1 MPSQTFLNLDSSKQ
15 NKLLDAAMY
24 EFKNVRYTEVS
35 VNQIIQNVGIS
46 ILYAMNLQ
54 AFRSMVLI
62 VIAILNIII
71 SIPIA
76 KTYGAIGVAYV
87 TAGTLV
93 LGNFIIMNIYYHK
106 RIGINIIRF
115 WKSVSVITTVV
126 LFSISIGFLMNY
138 LFPYDTL
145 IFFIPKILAYTFI
158 HVIIIYFI
166 AFNDYEKEIV
176 ISAYNRLKKH
186 LIPNKTDVK

>member
-1 MPSQTFLNLDSSKQ
+1 
-15 NKLLDAAMY
+15 
-24 EFKNVRYTEVS
+24 
-35 VNQIIQNVGIS
+35 
-46 ILYAMNLQ
+46 
-54 AFRSMVLI
+54 
-62 VIAILNIII
+62 II

-145 IFFIPKILAYTFI
+145 IFFIPKILSYTFI